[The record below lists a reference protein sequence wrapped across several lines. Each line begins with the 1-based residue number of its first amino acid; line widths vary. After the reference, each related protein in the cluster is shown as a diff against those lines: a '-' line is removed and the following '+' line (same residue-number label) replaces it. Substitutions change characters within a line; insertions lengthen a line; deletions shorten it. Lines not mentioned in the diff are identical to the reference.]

1 MGARVIRQTRTL
13 TRLVTARQPVVRWL
27 RDELFARV
35 IGPAAPVQRAIARR
49 VMGLA

>member
-1 MGARVIRQTRTL
+1 ML
-13 TRLVTARQPVVRWL
+13 TRLVTVRQPLARGL

-35 IGPAAPVQRAIARR
+35 IGPAAPVQRAIAQR